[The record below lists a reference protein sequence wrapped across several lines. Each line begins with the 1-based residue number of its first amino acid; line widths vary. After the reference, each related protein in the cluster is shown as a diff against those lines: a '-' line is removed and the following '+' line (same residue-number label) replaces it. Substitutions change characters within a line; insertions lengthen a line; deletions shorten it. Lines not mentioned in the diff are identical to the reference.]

1 MTEKKSRFHFWDR
14 SKDKGKKQLDIDEES
29 LREFE
34 AVLHAELEAEDVEFE
49 GDELVEDQ
57 PEESVTDPEIE
68 EENLEELEM
77 EVERVRELQP
87 ESVQKS
93 MQASSEESLGESIVD
108 VKEQKSQNESLPVR
122 TPLEDSLQEQLEE
135 LKQIKSG
142 LPVDRREW
150 IHEQAVL
157 GVKKNNSEIHYHRR
171 RRQQPKQSIGK
182 WILVLAIVL
191 CGAGMWFFRGNI
203 SDILP
208 KFDRTEAVDIQD
220 PEALLRTRV
229 ELFFSTA
236 KVIEAESMTSFF
248 SMTTM
253 DDPQNYEANRDA
265 INALIDLKTS
275 FELVQELQYV
285 GILDLSI
292 EEVDGQPI
300 RALVK
305 IQMNSV
311 DPVLKKALAENLWR
325 YQDGQ
330 WVFDTEDYLLK
341 LSNAQIAEGQVP
353 IQTVEDHSDLP
364 AGEVIVEEPVVEEP
378 ELDLPESPQVEEE
391 TENGFIQ
398 SGGFTY
404 ETEDERSYSM
414 LTLKFGIQREGFEKM
429 VFTSMEA
436 KADQGVDAPSFQLW
450 LSEDNQKMTV
460 KVDSELDQM
469 EIADYTRFS
478 AIIRN
483 IEVDEESGTL
493 VFTFDRPTQVRPY
506 EWKGLLIIDYEE
518 RQ

>member
-1 MTEKKSRFHFWDR
+1 VTEKKSRFHFWDR
-14 SKDKGKKQLDIDEES
+14 TKDKGEKQLDIDEEA

-34 AVLHAELEAEDVEFE
+34 AVLHAELEAEDVELE

-57 PEESVTDPEIE
+57 PEETRTDPEIE

-93 MQASSEESLGESIVD
+93 LQDSSMEPMREPIPNF
-108 VKEQKSQNESLPVR
+108 KEQESQNESLPVR

-142 LPVDRREW
+142 LPEDRREW

-157 GVKKNNSEIHYHRR
+157 GVKKNNGEVHYHRR
-171 RRQQPKQSIGK
+171 RRQQPKRSIGK
-182 WILVLAIVL
+182 WIWILVIVL

-203 SDILP
+203 ADILP
-208 KFDRTEAVDIQD
+208 KFDRPEAVDIQE
-220 PEALLRTRV
+220 PEVLLRNRI

-253 DDPQNYEANRDA
+253 DDPQNYEVNRDA

-275 FELVQELQYV
+275 FELVQELQYI
-285 GILDLSI
+285 GISELSI

-311 DPVLKKALAENLWR
+311 DPVLKNALAETLWR
-325 YQDGQ
+325 YQDEQ
-330 WVFDTEDYLLK
+330 WVFDAEDYLLQ
-341 LSNAQIAEGQVP
+341 LSNARIAEGQLP

-364 AGEVIVEEPVVEEP
+364 VGEVIVEEPVVEEP
-378 ELDLPESPQVEEE
+378 EVDLSETPQVEKE

-398 SGGFTY
+398 SGGFSY
-404 ETEDERSYSM
+404 ESEDGSSYSM

-429 VFTSMEA
+429 VFTSEEA
-436 KADQGVDAPSFQLW
+436 KVDQGVDAPSFQLW
-450 LSEDNQKMTV
+450 LSEDNRKMTV
-460 KVDSELDQM
+460 KVDSELDKM

-478 AIIRN
+478 AMIKN

-493 VFTFDRPTQVRPY
+493 VFTFDSPTQVRPY